1 MCVYIIIAAI
11 ILYLTFFIREGF
23 NPYHPELRPDYY
35 PLQSGNITDAGKCI
49 QNIIDSGVTQKQGE
63 YLDDLLN
70 LLQFI

>member
-1 MCVYIIIAAI
+1 MCLYIIIAAI

-23 NPYHPELRPDYY
+23 NPYHQELRPDYY
-35 PLQSGNITDAGKCI
+35 PAQSGNITDAGKCI
-49 QNIIDSGVTQKQGE
+49 QNIIESGVTQKQGE

>member
-1 MCVYIIIAAI
+1 MCLYILIAAI

-23 NPYHPELRPDYY
+23 NPYHKELRLDYY
-35 PLQSGNITDAGKCI
+35 PNQSGNLSDAAKCI

>member
-1 MCVYIIIAAI
+1 MCLYILIAAI

-35 PLQSGNITDAGKCI
+35 IHQKGNLTDAGKCI

>member
-1 MCVYIIIAAI
+1 MCLYIIIAAI

-35 PLQSGNITDAGKCI
+35 PVQSGNITDAGKCI
-49 QNIIDSGVTQKQGE
+49 QNIIESGVTQKQGE